1 MRSTY
6 EELVVLGGLDGAVL
20 GEALD
25 DLGGLV
31 ELGFGHGG
39 WSLEKMVVMTAS

>member
-6 EELVVLGGLDGAVL
+6 EELVILRWLDGAVL

-31 ELGFGHGG
+31 ELGFRHDEERGRDGDQR
-39 WSLEKMVVMTAS
+39 